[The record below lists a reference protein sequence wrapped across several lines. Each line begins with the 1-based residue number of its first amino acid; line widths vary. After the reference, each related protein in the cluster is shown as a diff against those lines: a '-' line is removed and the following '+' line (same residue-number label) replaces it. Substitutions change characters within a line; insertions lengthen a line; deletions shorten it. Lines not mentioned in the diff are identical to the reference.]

1 MTNSGDVHTISE
13 RVENLL
19 AQLTLKEKIS
29 LLSGKDIWNT
39 MPVERL
45 GIPSITMTD
54 GPHGV
59 RASDI
64 TTGRKLGPATSFP
77 TGISMG
83 ASWNPELIE
92 RVGAALGEETRG
104 MGCHILLGP
113 CVNIVRSPLGGR
125 NFETYSEDPHLSGSI
140 GTAWVKGLQSQNV
153 GASLKHFACNNQEIN
168 RFRSS
173 SVLDERTLREIYLPA
188 FETVVKEAKPWTVMT
203 SYNKINGVYAS
214 ENPKMLKD
222 ILKGEWEYEGVVIT
236 DWNANHSTIDSKNAG
251 LDIEMPGPVKY
262 FGGFLADAVQNWQV
276 EESEIDDSVRR
287 ILRMV
292 LTSGVMDETDN
303 NPGGSVNSSAHQV
316 LARELAE
323 ESIVL
328 LKNDNQILPLQSDRI
343 RSIAVIGPNAAEA
356 RIGGGGSS
364 YVEPPYRVS
373 PLQGL
378 RQRAGEE
385 IEIRYAKGCDNH
397 TIPPTISAEFFTPP
411 DGEGVGL
418 KSEYFNNTDLSGA
431 PVATGIDPNVEGYF
445 FGTPPSPGLRADAFS
460 IRWVGKLQVPESG
473 LYTLILGNTD
483 LCRLY
488 LNGDLILE
496 NDRGQVPTEII
507 FEDPASLTAA
517 VPVDL
522 EAGRGYDI
530 KVEFVKVMGEDVS
543 VLRLM
548 YVAPVTDE
556 DPVATAVE
564 LARTSDVAVIFAG
577 MPTGFESEGD
587 DRAHMDLPGPQS
599 ELIRAVAAVNPNTIV
614 VINAGAP
621 VAMPWLETVPAVL
634 EAFYPG
640 QEGGNAIAN
649 ILFGD
654 VNPSGRLP
662 MSFPHRISDNPAF
675 LHYPGER
682 EVHYGEG
689 LFVGYRYYDTKGVEP
704 LFPFGYGLSYTTF
717 EYSDLQIPAAVNA
730 GEDVTVAVTV
740 KNTGPT
746 AGKETVQVYVSD
758 KKSSLIRPEKELK
771 AFQKIALEPGESQT
785 VTLQLKPRAL
795 SFYKPAMKA
804 WVAEPGTFEVM
815 VGSSSRDIRQKAE
828 FDLV

>member
-1 MTNSGDVHTISE
+1 MTNSVDMHTIAE
-13 RVENLL
+13 RVESLL
-19 AQLTLKEKIS
+19 SQLTLREKIS
-29 LLSGKDIWNT
+29 LLSGKDVWNT

-64 TTGRKLGPATSFP
+64 TTGRKLGPATSYP

-140 GTAWVKGLQSQNV
+140 GTAWVKGLQSQNI
-153 GASLKHFACNNQEIN
+153 GASLKHYACNNQEIN

-188 FETVVKEAKPWTVMT
+188 FEAVVKEAKPWTVMT

-222 ILKGEWEYEGVVIT
+222 ILKGEWEFEGVVVT

-292 LTSGVMDETDN
+292 LMSGVMDETDN
-303 NPGGSVNSSAHQV
+303 NSGGSVNSSEHQV

-328 LKNDNQILPLQSDRI
+328 LKNDNQTLPLQRDRI
-343 RSIAVIGPNAAEA
+343 QSIAVIGPNAAEA

-373 PLQGL
+373 PLEGL
-378 RQRAGEE
+378 RQWVGEE
-385 IEIRYAKGCDNH
+385 IEIRFAKGCDNY
-397 TIPPTISAEFFTPP
+397 TIPPTVSAEFFTPP

-418 KSEYFNNTDLSGA
+418 KSEYFNNIDFSGA
-431 PVATGIDPNVEGYF
+431 PVVTGTDPNVEGYF
-445 FGTPPSPGLRADAFS
+445 FGTPPSPGVRADAFS
-460 IRWVGKLQVPESG
+460 IRWTGKLQVPESG

-488 LNGDLILE
+488 LDDELILE
-496 NDRGQVPTEII
+496 NDRGHVPAEIL
-507 FEDPASLTAA
+507 FADPASITAA
-517 VPVDL
+517 APVEL
-522 EAGRGYDI
+522 KVGRAYDI
-530 KVEFVKVMGEDVS
+530 KVEFVKVMSEDVS

-548 YVAPVTDE
+548 YIAPVTDE
-556 DPVATAVE
+556 DPIATAVE

-577 MPTGFESEGD
+577 MPTGFESEGG
-587 DRAHMDLPGPQS
+587 DRPHMDLPGPQN
-599 ELIRAVAAVNPNTIV
+599 ELIRAVAAANPNTIV
-614 VINAGAP
+614 VVNAGAP
-621 VAMPWLETVPAVL
+621 FTMTWLDAVPAVL

-649 ILFGD
+649 ILFGE

-662 MSFPHRISDNPAF
+662 ITFPRRISDSPAF

-704 LFPFGYGLSYTTF
+704 LFPFGHGLSYTTF
-717 EYSDLQIPAAVNA
+717 EYSDLQIPATVSA
-730 GEDVTVAVTV
+730 GEDVTVTVTI
-740 KNTGPT
+740 KNTGQT
-746 AGKETVQVYVSD
+746 AGKETIQVYVSD
-758 KKSSLIRPEKELK
+758 KQSSLIRPKKELK
-771 AFQKIALEPGESQT
+771 AFQKVTLEPGESQT
-785 VTLQLKPRAL
+785 VTLKLKPRAL
-795 SFYKPAMKA
+795 SFYKPAANA
-804 WVAEPGTFEVM
+804 WVAEPGTFEVL
-815 VGSSSRDIRQKAE
+815 VGSSSRDIRQKAAFE
-828 FDLV
+828 LV